1 MFFLGLALEK
11 RHWQGQL
18 FRAKVSKTFAFAME
32 TAILDSRDFAE

>member
-18 FRAKVSKTFAFAME
+18 FRAKGGKTYVFAME
-32 TAILDSRDFAE
+32 MVSLDSRDFGE